1 MTISVTNNGKIKTKT
16 YQKEMNLYLYIP
28 PSSAHPAGMIKG
40 LIYSAIRRYKRQN
53 TDRKDFVE
61 MVRLLYQRLWDCGWE
76 KQQLYELFIDAVN
89 TINKGMINNN
99 KHIQEDETSFIH
111 CQYHPDGITR
121 RELQHTFESTCSE
134 LQQQMKI
141 NKLTVAF
148 SRPKNIRYH
157 LAQSKLTTSYR
168 KQVSTHL

>member
-1 MTISVTNNGKIKTKT
+1 MTISITNNGKIKTKT

-28 PSSAHPAGMIKG
+28 PLSAHPSGMIKG
-40 LIYSAIRRYKRQN
+40 LVYSAIRRYKRQN
-53 TDRKDFVE
+53 TDRKDYVE
-61 MVRLLYQRLWDCGWE
+61 MVRLLYQRLRDRGWE

-89 TINKGMINNN
+89 TIDKGMINNN
-99 KHIQEDETSFIH
+99 QHVQEDETSFIH

-121 RELQHTFESTCSE
+121 RELQRSFKSICSK

-148 SRPKNIRYH
+148 SRPKNIRDH
-157 LAQSKLTTSYR
+157 LTQSKLTTSYG
-168 KQVSTHL
+168 KQVLIHL